1 MAMPF
6 INRKE
11 ELALLDD
18 HLSREGA
25 GLFVVYGRRRIGKTA
40 LLSAAL
46 ADRAGAAYHVAT
58 RSTIVEELGR
68 LSSTLARSWDNPLLA
83 AQPLTSAE
91 ALLAALR
98 ATPSGILAL
107 DEFPYLV
114 ETDPSLPAQLQAVW
128 DQHLSKS
135 ELKLILCGSSVAMME
150 ETFFSPC
157 ARRLRW

>member
-1 MAMPF
+1 MPF
-6 INRKE
+6 VNRTD

-40 LLSAAL
+40 LLSASL
-46 ADRAGAAYHVAT
+46 AGREGAAYHVAT

-68 LSSTLARSWDNPLLA
+68 LSRTLARSWDNPLLA
-83 AQPLTSAE
+83 QPMTSAE

-114 ETDPSLPAQLQAVW
+114 ETEPSLPAQLQAVW
-128 DQHLSKS
+128 
-135 ELKLILCGSSVAMME
+135 G
-150 ETFFSPC
+150 PW
-157 ARRLRW
+157 RRPAHQPPG